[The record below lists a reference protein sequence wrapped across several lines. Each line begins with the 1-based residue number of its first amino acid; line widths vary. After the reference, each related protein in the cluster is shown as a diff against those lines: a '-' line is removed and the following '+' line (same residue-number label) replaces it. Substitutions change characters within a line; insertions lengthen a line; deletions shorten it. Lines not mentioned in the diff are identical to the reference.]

1 MNAKNNVRTDANAE
15 EAARPTPHIFGQST
29 PMRTVLQVTLKIEF
43 FYEMKTSVHIQKVS
57 STLIVEIKI
66 ILALG
71 NILLPNNM
79 LKRSRNLPSFLLVDL
94 YAGPKFGK
102 FGF

>member
-29 PMRTVLQVTLKIEF
+29 PICTVLQETSKIEF
-43 FYEMKTSVHIQKVS
+43 LQNKNLSVHIQKIS

-66 ILALG
+66 ILALE
-71 NILLPNNM
+71 NFTFYLTIEEVKKLA
-79 LKRSRNLPSFLLVDL
+79 SFLLVD
-94 YAGPKFGK
+94 
-102 FGF
+102 